1 MMKDFIQS
9 SVFFGVTISLLS
21 YGLGTVL
28 KKKFKLAVFNP
39 LLISVVITTSVLL
52 LFKIDYAVYEKGA
65 SVLTYLLTPATV
77 CLAIP
82 VYEQMTILKQ
92 NKGAILIG
100 VASGVITSL
109 VLTLILAILFKIG
122 HSNYVTLLPKSVTT
136 AIGMEISEGLGGH
149 VPLTVA
155 AIVITGILGN
165 VIGELVFKLF
175 RITHP
180 VAKGIGLGTASHVVG
195 TSKAV
200 ELGDVEGAMSSL
212 SVVVAG
218 IMTVIA
224 AIGFSYFY

>member
-1 MMKDFIQS
+1 MKND
-9 SVFFGVTISLLS
+9 
-21 YGLGTVL
+21 YG
-28 KKKFKLAVFNP
+28 
-39 LLISVVITTSVLL
+39 
-52 LFKIDYAVYEKGA
+52 VYEKGA
-65 SVLTYLLTPATV
+65 SILTYMLTPATV

-82 VYEQMTILKQ
+82 VYEQLEILKK

-100 VASGVITSL
+100 VASGVVTSL
-109 VLTLILAILFKIG
+109 LLTLILAIVFKIG

-136 AIGMEISEGLGGH
+136 AIGMEISAGLSGY

-180 VAKGIGLGTASHVVG
+180 IAKGIGLGTSAHVVG
-195 TSKAV
+195 TAKAV
-200 ELGDVEGAMSSL
+200 ELGEIEGAMSSL

-218 IMTVIA
+218 IMTVVA

>member
-1 MMKDFIQS
+1 MKDFIQN

-28 KKKFKLAVFNP
+28 KKKFKLAIFNP
-39 LLISVVITTSVLL
+39 LLISVVITTGVLL

-65 SVLTYLLTPATV
+65 TILTYMLTPATV

-109 VLTLILAILFKIG
+109 VLTLILGILFKIG

-136 AIGMEISEGLGGH
+136 AIGMEISKGLEGY

-165 VIGELVFKLF
+165 VIGELVFKIF

-200 ELGDVEGAMSSL
+200 ELGEVEGAMSSL

-218 IMTVIA
+218 IMTVA
-224 AIGFSYFY
+224 AGIGFSYFY

>member
-1 MMKDFIQS
+1 MKQ
-9 SVFFGVTISLLS
+9 FFLCVVVALATTLPSYAQINGKTSENVNEYPLPEVEVLS
-21 YGLGTVL
+21 IDTKTRIVGR
-28 KKKFKLAVFNP
+28 
-39 LLISVVITTSVLL
+39 TS
-52 LFKIDYAVYEKGA
+52 
-65 SVLTYLLTPATV
+65 
-77 CLAIP
+77 
-82 VYEQMTILKQ
+82 

-100 VASGVITSL
+100 VASGVVTSL
-109 VLTLILAILFKIG
+109 VVTLILAVLFGIG

-136 AIGMEISEGLGGH
+136 AIGMEISAGLSGY

-180 VAKGIGLGTASHVVG
+180 IAKGIGLGTASHVVG
-195 TSKAV
+195 TAKAV
-200 ELGDVEGAMSSL
+200 ELGEVEGAMSSL

-218 IMTVIA
+218 MMTVVA

>member
-1 MMKDFIQS
+1 MKDFIQN

-21 YGLGTVL
+21 YGLGVWL
-28 KKKFKLAVFNP
+28 KKKFKVALINP
-39 LLISVVITTSVLL
+39 LLISVIITTAVLL
-52 LFKIDYAVYEKGA
+52 LLKIDYGVYEKGA
-65 SVLTYLLTPATV
+65 SILTYMLTPATV

-82 VYEQMTILKQ
+82 VYEKLEILKK

-100 VASGVITSL
+100 VASGVVTSL
-109 VLTLILAILFKIG
+109 LLTLILAIVFKIG

-136 AIGMEISEGLGGH
+136 AIGMEISAGLSGY

-180 VAKGIGLGTASHVVG
+180 IAKGIGLGTSAHVVG
-195 TSKAV
+195 TAKAV
-200 ELGDVEGAMSSL
+200 ELGEIEGAMSSL

-218 IMTVIA
+218 IMTVVA

>member
-1 MMKDFIQS
+1 MKDFIQN

-21 YGLGTVL
+21 YGLGAVL
-28 KKKFKLAVFNP
+28 KKKFKLAIFNP
-39 LLISVVITTSVLL
+39 LLISVVITTAVLL
-52 LFKIDYAVYEKGA
+52 LLKIDYAVYEKSA
-65 SVLTYLLTPATV
+65 SILTYMLTPATV

-109 VLTLILAILFKIG
+109 VLTLILGILFKIG

-136 AIGMEISEGLGGH
+136 AIGMEISKGLGGH
-149 VPLTVA
+149 IPLTVA

-165 VIGELVFKLF
+165 VIGELVFRIF

-200 ELGDVEGAMSSL
+200 ELGEVEGAMSSL
-212 SVVVAG
+212 SVVIAG
-218 IMTVIA
+218 IMTVA
-224 AIGFSYFY
+224 AGIGFSYFY

>member
-1 MMKDFIQS
+1 MKDFIQN

-21 YGLGTVL
+21 YGLGAVL
-28 KKKFKLAVFNP
+28 KKKFKLAIFNP
-39 LLISVVITTSVLL
+39 LLISVVITTAVLL
-52 LFKIDYAVYEKGA
+52 LLKIDYAVYEKGA
-65 SVLTYLLTPATV
+65 SILTYMLTPATV

-109 VLTLILAILFKIG
+109 VLTLILGILFKIG

-136 AIGMEISEGLGGH
+136 AIGMEISKGLGGH
-149 VPLTVA
+149 IPLTVA

-165 VIGELVFKLF
+165 VIGELVFRIF

-200 ELGDVEGAMSSL
+200 ELGEVEGAMSSL
-212 SVVVAG
+212 SVVIAG
-218 IMTVIA
+218 IMTVA
-224 AIGFSYFY
+224 AGIGFSYFY

>member
-1 MMKDFIQS
+1 MKDFIQN

-21 YGLGTVL
+21 YGLGVWL
-28 KKKFKLAVFNP
+28 KKKFKVALINP
-39 LLISVVITTSVLL
+39 LLISVIITTAVLL
-52 LFKIDYAVYEKGA
+52 LLKIDYGVYEKGA
-65 SVLTYLLTPATV
+65 SILTYMLTPATV

-82 VYEQMTILKQ
+82 VYEKLEILKK

-100 VASGVITSL
+100 VASGVVTSL
-109 VLTLILAILFKIG
+109 LLTLILAIVFKIG

-136 AIGMEISEGLGGH
+136 AIGMEISAGLLGY

-180 VAKGIGLGTASHVVG
+180 IAKGIVLGTSAHVVG
-195 TSKAV
+195 TAKAV
-200 ELGDVEGAMSSL
+200 ELGEIEGAMSSL

-218 IMTVIA
+218 MMTVVA

>member
-1 MMKDFIQS
+1 MKDFIQN

-21 YGLGTVL
+21 YGLGVWL
-28 KKKFKLAVFNP
+28 KKKFKVALINP
-39 LLISVVITTSVLL
+39 LLISVIITTAVLL
-52 LFKIDYAVYEKGA
+52 LLKIDYGVYEKGA
-65 SVLTYLLTPATV
+65 SILTYMLTPATV

-82 VYEQMTILKQ
+82 VYEQLEILKK

-100 VASGVITSL
+100 VASGVVTSL
-109 VLTLILAILFKIG
+109 LLTLILAIVFKIG

-136 AIGMEISEGLGGH
+136 AIGMEISAGLSGY

-180 VAKGIGLGTASHVVG
+180 IAKGIGLGTASHVVG
-195 TSKAV
+195 TAKAV
-200 ELGDVEGAMSSL
+200 ELGEVEGAMSSL

-218 IMTVIA
+218 MMTVVA